1 MSSAKHSGQYIYSV
15 PPLSSPLCPPPTH
28 THNKKASYG
37 PVKEDIKISSNIILQ
52 LQQSFLSNPLFLL
65 VIGLNHQSS
74 TVFLVWFWWTS
85 SHTCWSS
92 VTQKLWFVHLST
104 LFKVQKL
111 HFEEVYSYISSIY
124 TVFFHNFLESQ
135 QLQSWLFISINR
147 CPHWNS

>member
-1 MSSAKHSGQYIYSV
+1 MNHLYFDPNFVFLGTALGRFSQCFFLYFFVVGQYIYSG
-15 PPLSSPLCPPPTH
+15 PPLSSPLCPPPPTH

-65 VIGLNHQSS
+65 VIALNHQSS

-111 HFEEVYSYISSIY
+111 HFE
-124 TVFFHNFLESQ
+124 
-135 QLQSWLFISINR
+135 
-147 CPHWNS
+147 